1 MGRDDQARGER
12 SKERRRVGVW
22 GSRARRSKGGDGG
35 VAKEGRWRGGRKED
49 RGEGGNSGRA
59 PALHPRSEG
68 IMSPSA
74 RTEAA
79 SRRESR

>member
-1 MGRDDQARGER
+1 M
-12 SKERRRVGVW
+12 
-22 GSRARRSKGGDGG
+22 
-35 VAKEGRWRGGRKED
+35 AKEGKMEGGRKED

-74 RTEAA
+74 CTEAA
-79 SRRESR
+79 SRRESW